1 MMRGRFGRNHAPESH
16 EGDERYEAMVAVHH
30 PHRSPMGHAIRHLQ
44 SRLMAGVL
52 VFLPV
57 FVTYVVFDFF
67 YDLVNALLDPVLGF
81 FRIPRYPGLAFA
93 VAIVI
98 LYVMGLLIGWAV
110 AKLLINYVHDVIGR
124 VPVLGPVYNTTRMGI
139 DFLSDT
145 QQQNYRGVVLV
156 EFPRQGVMSIGLITA
171 NLGRV
176 DGLEEYVSIYIPT
189 TPVPSSGYL
198 VIVPASK
205 VTPTDITVDEAM
217 RMIISGGILAGDIFS
232 QRSITNHTTWPGR
245 HWLRCSSNEPAG
257 KKQQSPLM
265 TERAHSRQDLVSR

>member
-1 MMRGRFGRNHAPESH
+1 MMRGRFGRHHAPESH
-16 EGDERYEAMVAVHH
+16 ESDERYEAMVAVHH

-124 VPVLGPVYNTTRMGI
+124 IPVLGPVYNTTRMGI
-139 DFLSDT
+139 DFPVRYAAAELSR
-145 QQQNYRGVVLV
+145 RG
-156 EFPRQGVMSIGLITA
+156 F
-171 NLGRV
+171 GR
-176 DGLEEYVSIYIPT
+176 
-189 TPVPSSGYL
+189 
-198 VIVPASK
+198 VPASGR
-205 VTPTDITVDEAM
+205 DVDWPDYCEPG
-217 RMIISGGILAGDIFS
+217 SGGRVGGVRVNLHPHHAGAVIRIFGDLA
-232 QRSITNHTTWPGR
+232 R
-245 HWLRCSSNEPAG
+245 
-257 KKQQSPLM
+257 QQSYSN
-265 TERAHSRQDLVSR
+265 RHHR